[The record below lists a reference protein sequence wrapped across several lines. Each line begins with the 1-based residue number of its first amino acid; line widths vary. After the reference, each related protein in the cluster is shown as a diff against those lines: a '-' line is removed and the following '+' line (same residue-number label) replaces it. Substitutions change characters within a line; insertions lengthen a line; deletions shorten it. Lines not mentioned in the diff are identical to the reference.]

1 MKVKKQKMDEL
12 KQKLIDLVNSRI
24 EDVLEQSNSLPLESR
39 ISIKTF
45 KDVVL
50 NTYEEALYI
59 GIISGLEAARNEL
72 SEDIDL
78 AMEELYNQLIL
89 RKANTFVPSLAEDA
103 LQGELD
109 KLGAEVEED
118 NQKFEA

>member
-1 MKVKKQKMDEL
+1 MDEL